1 MHIRP
6 AALSDVP
13 AITNIYNHAVLTST
27 VSFDLEPKSV
37 DDRER
42 WLADREAQ
50 HPVLV
55 AEEDG
60 VVIGWGALSRFAAR
74 AAWNPTAEISVYIH
88 HEHRRKG
95 LGRALSRRLLD
106 EGRQHGLHNIL
117 ARICTE
123 NVGSISMV
131 RSLGFAE
138 AGTVHEVGYKFG
150 RWLDVVTWE
159 YLLGPALQ
167 EPSLGGHSTVDGC
180 RHEDDKEAV

>member
-1 MHIRP
+1 MLIRP
-6 AALSDVP
+6 ATVADVP
-13 AITNIYNHAVLTST
+13 AITAIYNHAVLTST

-37 DDRER
+37 EDREQ
-42 WLADREAQ
+42 WLTRRQPQ

-60 VVIGWGALSRFAAR
+60 TVMGWAALSRFAER
-74 AAWNPTAEISVYIH
+74 PAWSATAEIAVYID
-88 HEHRRKG
+88 EAFRRRG
-95 LGRALSRRLLD
+95 LGRALSLALLERAPRL
-106 EGRQHGLHNIL
+106 GLHSVL

-131 RSLGFAE
+131 RSLGFVE

-159 YLLGPALQ
+159 YLTAEPLGV
-167 EPSLGGHSTVDGC
+167 S
-180 RHEDDKEAV
+180 